1 MTTETVQ
8 AGEEPFVVQ
17 SKKEILLIINEL
29 MIHKT
34 ALKVSF
40 NQLRDD
46 YLTHIINIDVENNLM
61 YLDMGIDDAFNK
73 RLLASPE
80 IYLLKDSGIRIK
92 WKSSQHSAITL
103 LDGNALKIEI
113 PDELIR
119 LQRRE
124 LFRLATPISK
134 PIPCEIPIP
143 NAFNSNIKDTLQL
156 NLVDVSLG
164 GIAVIVPKSLH
175 PSMVVGSVFDN
186 CKINF
191 PEVGQ
196 TNLKLEVR
204 NILPLNSE
212 KNGQKYR
219 VGLHFINPSRGNE
232 SLIHKYTFNLERN
245 ILKAKNDKK

>member
-1 MTTETVQ
+1 MATEIIQ
-8 AGEEPFVVQ
+8 AGEEPFVV
-17 SKKEILLIINEL
+17 KNIKEILLIINEL
-29 MIHKT
+29 FTQKI
-34 ALKVSF
+34 AIRVAF
-40 NQLRDD
+40 NQGRDD
-46 YLTHIINIDVENNLM
+46 YLTHIINIDVENNLI

-80 IYLLKDSGIRIK
+80 ILLLKDSGIRIK
-92 WKSSQHSAITL
+92 WKSVQHSSITL

-113 PDELIR
+113 PRELIR

-143 NAFNSNIKDTLQL
+143 NAFNSNMKDILQL

-164 GIAVIVPKSLH
+164 GIGVIVPKGLH
-175 PSMVVGSVFDN
+175 PSLVVGSVFEN
-186 CKINF
+186 CKIIF

-196 TNLKLEVR
+196 TNLNLEVR
-204 NILPLNSE
+204 NILPLNAE
-212 KNGQKYR
+212 NHGQKYR
-219 VGLHFINPSRGNE
+219 VGLHFINPSRSTE
-232 SLIHKYTFNLERN
+232 AIIHKYTFNLERA